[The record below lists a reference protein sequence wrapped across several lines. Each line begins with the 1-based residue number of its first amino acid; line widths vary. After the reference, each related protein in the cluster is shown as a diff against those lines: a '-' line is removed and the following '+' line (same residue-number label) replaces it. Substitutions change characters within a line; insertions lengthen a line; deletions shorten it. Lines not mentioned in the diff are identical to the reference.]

1 MTAAIASTTSD
12 HTAHPG
18 RSWPRNGRG
27 DYCGSGIERSRLLGD
42 LVVASSPG
50 WVRYAVAE
58 ACAGRVPRTMAYVV
72 PSVTGGLDIDLGGRM
87 VVRRG
92 MAFTGEADDGASVEE
107 RSVVDR
113 FEEMGWPAWRVAKVT
128 A

>member
-58 ACAGRVPRTMAYVV
+58 ACAGRVRAAWSTGSRRWAGPR
-72 PSVTGGLDIDLGGRM
+72 GGW
-87 VVRRG
+87 RR
-92 MAFTGEADDGASVEE
+92 
-107 RSVVDR
+107 
-113 FEEMGWPAWRVAKVT
+113 
-128 A
+128 